1 MSQGGKENAD
11 RVAAL
16 VARTRKIMAAGLV
29 ALGIDLGPCECF
41 YDDGLPRY
49 VTPDKRPAHR
59 CGR

>member
-11 RVAAL
+11 RVLAL
-16 VARTRKIMAAGLV
+16 VERTRKIMAAGLV
-29 ALGIDLGPCECF
+29 ALGIELGPCHCF

-49 VTPDKRPAHR
+49 VNGNKRPVHR